1 MSPHDSALQWRST
14 MQNLDTVIR
23 IRDAQAEVFYWRKL
37 YPVKNLQIKKQSGR
51 WLTQKEKGTQCV
63 IQYVKKTCSSKGTCL
78 SSCYSIPQISDCEN
92 TQWRALCRSHQKTS
106 VHLVFGQSVVKLWI
120 VTGFQLSYQPL
131 RWSINS
137 VLDLRFA
144 WYIWIPRELDNLTY

>member
-1 MSPHDSALQWRST
+1 

-37 YPVKNLQIKKQSGR
+37 YAVKKKLRNNQDGDI
-51 WLTQKEKGTQCV
+51 
-63 IQYVKKTCSSKGTCL
+63 IQYVKKMCSSKGTCL

-106 VHLVFGQSVVKLWI
+106 VHLVFGKSVVKLCI

-131 RWSINS
+131 RWSINF

-144 WYIWIPRELDNLTY
+144 WYIWIPRELDNLTH

>member
-1 MSPHDSALQWRST
+1 

-37 YPVKNLQIKKQSGR
+37 YAVKKKLRNNQDGDI
-51 WLTQKEKGTQCV
+51 

-106 VHLVFGQSVVKLWI
+106 VHLVFGKPVVKLCI

>member
-1 MSPHDSALQWRST
+1 MSLWGGSRVDEFPVRA
-14 MQNLDTVIR
+14 NLDT
-23 IRDAQAEVFYWRKL
+23 
-37 YPVKNLQIKKQSGR
+37 
-51 WLTQKEKGTQCV
+51 
-63 IQYVKKTCSSKGTCL
+63 
-78 SSCYSIPQISDCEN
+78 
-92 TQWRALCRSHQKTS
+92 HQKTS
-106 VHLVFGQSVVKLWI
+106 VHLVFGKSVVKLCI